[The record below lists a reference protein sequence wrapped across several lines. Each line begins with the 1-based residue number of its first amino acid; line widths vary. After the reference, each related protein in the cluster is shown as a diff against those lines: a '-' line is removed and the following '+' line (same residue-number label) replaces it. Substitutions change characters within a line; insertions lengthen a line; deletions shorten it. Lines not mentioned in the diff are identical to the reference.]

1 MEKLSFPQLSQKKF
15 SFKKK
20 GFITSPEDWGDAD
33 DGSQFEDII
42 CFRFTVVP
50 YVFSKNAQ

>member
-33 DGSQFEDII
+33 DGSQFD
-42 CFRFTVVP
+42 FD
-50 YVFSKNAQ
+50 YS